1 MTDSKKENY
10 WSKFSNTFDNDQR
23 YIVGEAIQKTV
34 IDKLSRERNLG
45 ELIEFGCGAG
55 FYTKVIA
62 PNASHVIA
70 TDLSDEMLAVAK
82 IQLKDFHNV
91 VVEKADCEKPSFP
104 DGKFD
109 RVFMANLIHL
119 IQNPSIAL
127 KEIRRILKDGGLILV
142 VSYTPYGLKFW
153 DRMKTT
159 IRFIRKW
166 GKPPKYFRT
175 NMSQEELRSL
185 VESAG
190 FQVDIQ
196 LIGDKT
202 KAFYLKGIKL

>member
-127 KEIRRILKDGGLILV
+127 KETRRILKDGGLILV

>member
-1 MTDSKKENY
+1 MTSSKKETY
-10 WSKFSNTFDNDQR
+10 WGKFANTFDNDQR
-23 YIVGEAIQKTV
+23 YIVGEAVQKTV
-34 IDKLSRERNLG
+34 IDKLSKERNLG
-45 ELIEFGCGAG
+45 ELIEFGCGPG

-62 PNASHVIA
+62 PNAAHVIA
-70 TDLSDEMLAVAK
+70 TDISDEMLAVAK
-82 IQLKDFHNV
+82 VQLKDFHNV
-91 VVEKADCEKPSFP
+91 VVEKADCEKPGFP

-109 RVFMANLIHL
+109 GVFMANLIHL
-119 IQNPSIAL
+119 VQNPSVAL
-127 KEIRRILKDGGLILV
+127 KETRRILRDGGLIFV
-142 VSYTPYGLKFW
+142 VSYTPRGLKLW
-153 DRMKTT
+153 DRIQTT

-196 LIGDKT
+196 LLGDKS
-202 KAFYLKGIKL
+202 KAFYLKGRKI

>member
-1 MTDSKKENY
+1 MTDSKKETY
-10 WSKFSNTFDNDQR
+10 WSKFANTFDNDQR

-34 IDKLSRERNLG
+34 IDKLSRERDLG

-62 PNASHVIA
+62 PNARHVIA

-91 VVEKADCEKPSFP
+91 VLEKVDCEKPGFP

-119 IQNPSIAL
+119 VQNPSVAL
-127 KEIRRILKDGGLILV
+127 KEARRILRNGGLILI
-142 VSYTPYGLKFW
+142 VSYTPNGLKFL
-153 DRMKTT
+153 DRIKTSV
-159 IRFIRKW
+159 RFIRKW
-166 GKPPKYFRT
+166 GKPPKYFRA
-175 NMSQEELRSL
+175 NMSQEELHSL

-190 FQVDIQ
+190 FQVEIQ

-202 KAFYLKGIKL
+202 KAFYLKGRKI